1 MAETL
6 DNPILPDAAIGDHRA
21 DECGVPLRL
30 PAEASESVRFEPFW
44 ILDRVD
50 SSKRFRLP
58 LDPSFP
64 LAVKLYE
71 FPPVPRAVP
80 LTWHERLE
88 IFCPIG
94 GPGTFR
100 VGEHVERFEAGD
112 ILLIDNLRLHGVESF
127 EGDRRH
133 ALVVVFYPELIAAP
147 GALPCDLLL
156 LRPFRHFR
164 DGCLRLA
171 RGDPYSSQAWDCLER
186 MVLALMEQADIPS
199 RQARQ
204 KLILCQL
211 LLILGEAFRSR
222 LDQIADYERRR
233 NHLRHLQ
240 PLLDFLASNLAE
252 PPNVTQAA
260 RMLKMS
266 NTYFMRFFRKATGL
280 TFSAYLNQIR
290 ISRACQLLMES
301 DLSLAQIA
309 AETGFC
315 DQSHLCRHIRRRL
328 GKSPGQVR
336 AERQRAGDI
345 APRKATG

>member
-1 MAETL
+1 MN
-6 DNPILPDAAIGDHRA
+6 NPILPGAATGDHRV
-21 DECGVPLRL
+21 DEPRVPLRL
-30 PAEASESVRFEPFW
+30 PAEASERLRFEPFW
-44 ILDRVD
+44 ILDCVE
-50 SSKRFRLP
+50 SSKRFRRP

-80 LTWHERLE
+80 LTWHEHLE

-94 GPGTFR
+94 GRGTFR

-133 ALVVVFYPELIAAP
+133 ALVVVFSPELIATP
-147 GALPCDLLL
+147 LPCDQLL

-164 DGCLRLA
+164 DGCLKLA
-171 RGDPYSSQAWDCLER
+171 RGDPYSSQAWDCLDR
-186 MVLALMEQADIPS
+186 MVLALMEQSDILS

-233 NHLRHLQ
+233 NHLRRLQ
-240 PLLDFLASNLAE
+240 PLLDFLASNLAQ
-252 PPNVTQAA
+252 PPNITQAA

-266 NTYFMRFFRKATGL
+266 NSYFMRFFRKATGL

-290 ISRACQLLMES
+290 ISRACQLLIES
-301 DLSLAQIA
+301 DLSLARIA

-336 AERQRAGDI
+336 AERQRAGDL